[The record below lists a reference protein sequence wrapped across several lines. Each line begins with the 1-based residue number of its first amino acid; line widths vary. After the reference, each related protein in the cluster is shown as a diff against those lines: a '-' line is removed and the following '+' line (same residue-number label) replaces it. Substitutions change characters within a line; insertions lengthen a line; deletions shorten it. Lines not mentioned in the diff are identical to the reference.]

1 MSFSFFFLCSY
12 GGGDQRAG
20 TDRSA
25 AVYWSIAS
33 RSSGSATAMP
43 ASRPTWARIPV
54 ELVIGV
60 VSHLTNA
67 GLVISLA
74 ASLGATRT
82 PTAPATAL
90 PAPSP
95 PAALPSSV

>member
-1 MSFSFFFLCSY
+1 M
-12 GGGDQRAG
+12 
-20 TDRSA
+20 
-25 AVYWSIAS
+25 AS
-33 RSSGSATAMP
+33 RSSGSAAAIPT
-43 ASRPTWARIPV
+43 SRPRCAEIPV

-74 ASLGATRT
+74 ASLGATMK
-82 PTAPATAL
+82 PTAPETAL

-95 PAALPSSV
+95 PAALPSTV